1 MKQPERFAHVTTAFD
16 LERLEESARDCL
28 ANPFSSQWGRECAE
42 YDLMDLLARREQ
54 LGLVV

>member
-1 MKQPERFAHVTTAFD
+1 MPQPERFQHVSTVDELTQ
-16 LERLEESARDCL
+16 LEGSARDCL

-42 YDLMDLLARREQ
+42 YDLIDLRARREQ